1 MIQQPKEACRRLYL
15 LIVLLH
21 CRTSLP
27 ILGVPFMVL
36 PAHTKPRFPAPF
48 LQTLPELVTPLKG
61 HSLSPRSCPP
71 TVPKVLLL
79 LLFDLGVGG
88 SFLFVCCWWWWF
100 FVVVAVVVVVF
111 STSLSLAGNS
121 GRLTWV
127 RHSSRKSSATHS
139 YQCV

>member
-1 MIQQPKEACRRLYL
+1 
-15 LIVLLH
+15 
-21 CRTSLP
+21 
-27 ILGVPFMVL
+27 MVL

-71 TVPKVLLL
+71 TVSALPKVLLL

-88 SFLFVCCWWWWF
+88 SFLFVVGGGGFF
-100 FVVVAVVVVVF
+100 FVVVAVIVVF

-121 GRLTWV
+121 GGLTWV
-127 RHSSRKSSATHS
+127 RHSSRKSSATRS
-139 YQCV
+139 NSVCSVFLRPNNGMAASVGDL